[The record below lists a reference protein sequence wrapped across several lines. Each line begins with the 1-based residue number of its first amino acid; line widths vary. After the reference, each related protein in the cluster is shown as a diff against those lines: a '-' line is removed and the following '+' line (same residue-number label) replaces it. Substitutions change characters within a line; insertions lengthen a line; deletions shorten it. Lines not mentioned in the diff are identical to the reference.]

1 MDSVTVSLM
10 LLFVA
15 VLFISQALLLP
26 AAGKKA
32 KHRELSRRLK
42 EAQRNIDEES
52 LSLLK
57 EHYRRELSPLDR
69 KLVSITLFSDLKRML
84 ELAGIKMALTRFL
97 FTVFL
102 AGLSLTLLAL
112 LFNQEWFICVAVFFF
127 SWVIAYLYTQNRIT
141 YRLAL
146 FEQQLPEALDIIRRA
161 LQAGQPLVQ
170 SFNEVGEE
178 LPDPIG
184 TEFKNT
190 YNLLN
195 YGYDL
200 RLAILQMTERVPTVS
215 MLAFSSAVMLQKET
229 GGNLSENLQK
239 VSEVLRARFK
249 LERKIKTL
257 SAESRLSAWILTLSP
272 FALFFGLKLV
282 NPDYVEP
289 LYSDP
294 RGITM
299 VSVGIVLLAIG
310 ALWIKKIINVEI

>member
-1 MDSVTVSLM
+1 MDSVTVSLV

-32 KHRELSRRLK
+32 KHKELTRRLK
-42 EAQRNIDEES
+42 ETQRNIDEES

-57 EHYRRELSPLDR
+57 DHYNKELSPLDR
-69 KLVSITLFSDLKRML
+69 KLIVIPFFADLKRML
-84 ELAGIKMALTRFL
+84 ELAGLKITLSRFL
-97 FTVFL
+97 LIVFL
-102 AGLSLTLLAL
+102 CATLLAL
-112 LFNQEWFICVAVFFF
+112 VALVSNQVWFICVAAFVFA
-127 SWVIAYLYTQNRIT
+127 WVVAYLFVQNRVT
-141 YRLAL
+141 YRMAR
-146 FEQQLPEALDIIRRA
+146 FEEQLPEALDIIRRA

-178 LPDPIG
+178 MPEPIG
-184 TEFKNT
+184 VEFKNT

-200 RLAILQMTERVPTVS
+200 RLAIMQMTERAPTVS

-257 SAESRLSAWILTLSP
+257 SAESRL
-272 FALFFGLKLV
+272 
-282 NPDYVEP
+282 
-289 LYSDP
+289 
-294 RGITM
+294 
-299 VSVGIVLLAIG
+299 
-310 ALWIKKIINVEI
+310 

>member
-1 MDSVTVSLM
+1 MDNVTVSLA

-32 KHRELSRRLK
+32 KHKELSRRLK
-42 EAQRNIDEES
+42 ETQRNIDEES

-57 EHYRRELSPLDR
+57 EHYNKELSPLDR
-69 KLVSITLFSDLKRML
+69 KLIVIPFFADLKRML
-84 ELAGIKMALTRFL
+84 ELAGLKLTLSRFL
-97 FTVFL
+97 LIVFL
-102 AGLSLTLLAL
+102 CGTLLVLIAL
-112 LFNQEWFICVAVFFF
+112 VFNQVWFICVAAFVFV
-127 SWVIAYLYTQNRIT
+127 WVIAYLFVQNRVT
-141 YRLAL
+141 YRMAR
-146 FEQQLPEALDIIRRA
+146 FEEQLPEALDIIRRA

-178 LPDPIG
+178 MPEPIG
-184 TEFKNT
+184 VEFKNT

-200 RLAILQMTERVPTVS
+200 RLAILQMSERVPTVS

-249 LERKIKTL
+249 LERKVKTL

-272 FALFFGLKLV
+272 FALFFGLKFV
-282 NPDYVEP
+282 NPEYIEP

-294 RGITM
+294 RGISM
-299 VSVGIVLLAIG
+299 VSVGVILLAIG
-310 ALWIKKIINVEI
+310 ALWIRKIINIEI

>member
-1 MDSVTVSLM
+1 MDNVTVSLA

-32 KHRELSRRLK
+32 KHKELSRRLK
-42 EAQRNIDEES
+42 ETQRNIDEES

-57 EHYRRELSPLDR
+57 DHYNKELSPIDR
-69 KLVSITLFSDLKRML
+69 KLIVIPFFADLKRML
-84 ELAGIKMALTRFL
+84 ELAGLKITLSRFL
-97 FTVFL
+97 LIVFL
-102 AGLSLTLLAL
+102 CGTLLAL
-112 LFNQEWFICVAVFFF
+112 TALVFNQVWFICVALFVFA
-127 SWVIAYLYTQNRIT
+127 WVLAYLFVQNRVT
-141 YRLAL
+141 YRIAR
-146 FEQQLPEALDIIRRA
+146 FEEQLPDALDIIRRA

-178 LPDPIG
+178 MPEPIG
-184 TEFKNT
+184 GEFKNT

-200 RLAILQMTERVPTVS
+200 RLAILQMSERIPTVS

-249 LERKIKTL
+249 LERKIRTL

-272 FALFFGLKLV
+272 FALFFGLKFV
-282 NPDYVEP
+282 NPEYIEP

-294 RGITM
+294 RGVSM
-299 VSVGIVLLAIG
+299 VSIGVILLAIG
-310 ALWIKKIINVEI
+310 ALWIRKIINIEI

>member
-1 MDSVTVSLM
+1 MNNVTVSLA
-10 LLFVA
+10 LLFIA

-26 AAGKKA
+26 AAGKKV

-42 EAQRNIDEES
+42 ETQRNIDDES

-57 EHYRRELSPLDR
+57 EHYNKDLSPVDR
-69 KLVSITLFSDLKRML
+69 RLIIVPFFADLKKML
-84 ELAGIKMALTRFL
+84 ELAGMKISLSRFL
-97 FTVFL
+97 LIVFL
-102 AGLSLTLLAL
+102 CGALLSLLSLVT
-112 LFNQEWFICVAVFFF
+112 NQAWFISVTAFISV
-127 SWVIAYLYTQNRIT
+127 WVIAYLFVQNRVT
-141 YRLAL
+141 SRMAR
-146 FEQQLPEALDIIRRA
+146 FEEQLPEALDIIRRA

-184 TEFKNT
+184 IEFKNT

-200 RLAILQMTERVPTVS
+200 RLAILQMAERVPTVS

-239 VSEVLRARFK
+239 VSEVLRSRFK

-272 FALFFGLKLV
+272 FGLFFALKLAS
-282 NPDYVEP
+282 PEYIDP
-289 LYSDP
+289 LYKDP
-294 RGITM
+294 RGISM

-310 ALWIKKIINVEI
+310 SLWIKKIISIEI

>member
-1 MDSVTVSLM
+1 MDNVTVSLA

-32 KHRELSRRLK
+32 KHKELSRRLK
-42 EAQRNIDEES
+42 ETQRNIDEES

-57 EHYRRELSPLDR
+57 DHYNKELSPIDR
-69 KLVSITLFSDLKRML
+69 KLIVIPFFADLKRML
-84 ELAGIKMALTRFL
+84 ELAGLKITLNRFL
-97 FTVFL
+97 LIVFL
-102 AGLSLTLLAL
+102 CGTLLAL
-112 LFNQEWFICVAVFFF
+112 TALVFNQVWFICVALFVFA
-127 SWVIAYLYTQNRIT
+127 WVLAYLFVQNRVT
-141 YRLAL
+141 YRIAR
-146 FEQQLPEALDIIRRA
+146 FEEQLPDALDIIRRA

-178 LPDPIG
+178 MPEPIG
-184 TEFKNT
+184 GEFKNT

-200 RLAILQMTERVPTVS
+200 RLAILQMSERIPTVS

-249 LERKIKTL
+249 LERKIRTL

-272 FALFFGLKLV
+272 FALFFGLKFV
-282 NPDYVEP
+282 NPEYIEP

-294 RGITM
+294 RGVSM
-299 VSVGIVLLAIG
+299 VSIGVILLAVG
-310 ALWIKKIINVEI
+310 ALWIRKIINIEI

>member
-1 MDSVTVSLM
+1 MDNVTVSLV

-32 KHRELSRRLK
+32 KHKELSRRLK
-42 EAQRNIDEES
+42 ETQRNIDEES

-57 EHYRRELSPLDR
+57 EHYNKELSPVDR
-69 KLVSITLFSDLKRML
+69 KLIVIPFFADLKRML
-84 ELAGIKMALTRFL
+84 ELAGLKLTLSRFL
-97 FTVFL
+97 FIVFL
-102 AGLSLTLLAL
+102 CGTLLGLIAL
-112 LFNQEWFICVAVFFF
+112 VLNQLWFICVGAFVLA
-127 SWVIAYLYTQNRIT
+127 WVVAYLFVQNRVT
-141 YRLAL
+141 YRMAR
-146 FEQQLPEALDIIRRA
+146 FEEQLPEALDIIRRA

-178 LPDPIG
+178 MPEPIG
-184 TEFKNT
+184 VEFKNT

-200 RLAILQMTERVPTVS
+200 RLAIMQMTERVPTVS

-282 NPDYVEP
+282 NPEYIEP

-294 RGITM
+294 RGISM
-299 VSVGIVLLAIG
+299 VSIGVILLAIG
-310 ALWIKKIINVEI
+310 AFWIRKIVNIEI

>member
-1 MDSVTVSLM
+1 MDSVTVSLV

-32 KHRELSRRLK
+32 KHKELTRRLK
-42 EAQRNIDEES
+42 ETQRNIDEES

-57 EHYRRELSPLDR
+57 DHYNKELSPLDR
-69 KLVSITLFSDLKRML
+69 KLIVIPFFADLKRML
-84 ELAGIKMALTRFL
+84 ELAGLKITLSRFL
-97 FTVFL
+97 LIVFL
-102 AGLSLTLLAL
+102 CATLLAL
-112 LFNQEWFICVAVFFF
+112 VALVSNQVWFICVAAFVFA
-127 SWVIAYLYTQNRIT
+127 WVVAYLFVQNRVT
-141 YRLAL
+141 YRMAR
-146 FEQQLPEALDIIRRA
+146 FEEQLPEALDIIRRA

-178 LPDPIG
+178 MPEPIG
-184 TEFKNT
+184 VEFKNT

-200 RLAILQMTERVPTVS
+200 RLAIMQMTERAPTVS

-272 FALFFGLKLV
+272 FVLFFGLKFV
-282 NPDYVEP
+282 NPEYIEP
-289 LYSDP
+289 LYTDP
-294 RGITM
+294 RGISM
-299 VSVGIVLLAIG
+299 VSIGVILLAIG
-310 ALWIKKIINVEI
+310 TLWIRKIINIEI

>member
-1 MDSVTVSLM
+1 MDNVTVSLA

-32 KHRELSRRLK
+32 KHKELSRRLK
-42 EAQRNIDEES
+42 ETQRNIDEES

-57 EHYRRELSPLDR
+57 EHYNKELSPIDR
-69 KLVSITLFSDLKRML
+69 KLIVIPFFADLKRML
-84 ELAGIKMALTRFL
+84 ELAGLKLTLSRFL
-97 FTVFL
+97 LIVFL
-102 AGLSLTLLAL
+102 CGTLLAL
-112 LFNQEWFICVAVFFF
+112 IALVFNQVWFICVAAFVFV
-127 SWVIAYLYTQNRIT
+127 WVIAYLFVQNRVT
-141 YRLAL
+141 YRMAR
-146 FEQQLPEALDIIRRA
+146 FEEQLPEALDIIRRA

-178 LPDPIG
+178 MPEPIG
-184 TEFKNT
+184 VEFKNT

-200 RLAILQMTERVPTVS
+200 RLAILQMSERVPTVS

-249 LERKIKTL
+249 LERKVKTL

-272 FALFFGLKLV
+272 FALFFGLKFV
-282 NPDYVEP
+282 NPEYIEP

-294 RGITM
+294 RGISM
-299 VSVGIVLLAIG
+299 VSVGVVLLAIG
-310 ALWIKKIINVEI
+310 ALWIRKIINIEI

>member
-1 MDSVTVSLM
+1 MDNVTVSLA

-32 KHRELSRRLK
+32 KHKELSRRLK
-42 EAQRNIDEES
+42 ETQRNIDEES

-57 EHYRRELSPLDR
+57 EHYNKELSPLDR
-69 KLVSITLFSDLKRML
+69 KLIVIPFFADLKRML
-84 ELAGIKMALTRFL
+84 ELAGLKLTLSRFL
-97 FTVFL
+97 LIVFL
-102 AGLSLTLLAL
+102 CGTLLAL
-112 LFNQEWFICVAVFFF
+112 LALVFNQVWFICVAAFVFV
-127 SWVIAYLYTQNRIT
+127 WVIAYLFVQNRVT
-141 YRLAL
+141 YRMAR
-146 FEQQLPEALDIIRRA
+146 FEEQLPEALDIIRRA

-170 SFNEVGEE
+170 TFNEVGEE
-178 LPDPIG
+178 MPDPIG
-184 TEFKNT
+184 VEFKNT

-200 RLAILQMTERVPTVS
+200 RLAILQMSERVPTVS

-272 FALFFGLKLV
+272 FALFFGLKFV
-282 NPDYVEP
+282 NPEYIEP

-294 RGITM
+294 RGISM
-299 VSVGIVLLAIG
+299 VSVGVVLLAIG
-310 ALWIKKIINVEI
+310 ALWIRKIINIEI

>member
-1 MDSVTVSLM
+1 MDNVTVSLV
-10 LLFVA
+10 LLFIA

-32 KHRELSRRLK
+32 KHKELTRRLK
-42 EAQRNIDEES
+42 ETQRNIDEES

-57 EHYRRELSPLDR
+57 EHYNKELSPFDR
-69 KLVSITLFSDLKRML
+69 KLIVIPFLADLKRML
-84 ELAGIKMALTRFL
+84 EFAGLKSTLSRFL
-97 FTVFL
+97 FVVFL
-102 AGLSLTLLAL
+102 CGTLLAL
-112 LFNQEWFICVAVFFF
+112 IALVLNQVWFICVAAFVFA
-127 SWVIAYLYTQNRIT
+127 WVVAYLFVQNRVT
-141 YRLAL
+141 YRMAR
-146 FEQQLPEALDIIRRA
+146 FEEQLPEALDIIRRA
-161 LQAGQPLVQ
+161 LQAGQPLDQ

-178 LPDPIG
+178 MPEPIG
-184 TEFKNT
+184 VEFKNT

-200 RLAILQMTERVPTVS
+200 RLAIMQMTERVPTVS

-272 FALFFGLKLV
+272 FVLFFGLKFV
-282 NPDYVEP
+282 NPEYIEP

-294 RGITM
+294 RGISM
-299 VSVGIVLLAIG
+299 VSIGVILLAIG
-310 ALWIKKIINVEI
+310 ALWIRKIINIEI

>member
-1 MDSVTVSLM
+1 MDNVTVSLA

-32 KHRELSRRLK
+32 KHKELSRRLK
-42 EAQRNIDEES
+42 ETQRNIDEES

-57 EHYRRELSPLDR
+57 EHYNKELSPIDR
-69 KLVSITLFSDLKRML
+69 KLIVIPFFADLKRML
-84 ELAGIKMALTRFL
+84 ELAGLKLTLSRFL
-97 FTVFL
+97 LIVFL
-102 AGLSLTLLAL
+102 CGTLLAL
-112 LFNQEWFICVAVFFF
+112 IALVFNQVWFICVAAFVFV
-127 SWVIAYLYTQNRIT
+127 WVIAYLFVQNRVT
-141 YRLAL
+141 YRMAR
-146 FEQQLPEALDIIRRA
+146 FEEQLPEALDIIRRA

-178 LPDPIG
+178 MPEPIG
-184 TEFKNT
+184 VEFKNT

-272 FALFFGLKLV
+272 FALFFGLKFV
-282 NPDYVEP
+282 NPEYIEP

-294 RGITM
+294 RGISM
-299 VSVGIVLLAIG
+299 VSVGVILLAIG
-310 ALWIKKIINVEI
+310 ALWIRKIINIEI

>member
-1 MDSVTVSLM
+1 MDNVTVSLV
-10 LLFVA
+10 LLFIA

-32 KHRELSRRLK
+32 KHKELTRRLK
-42 EAQRNIDEES
+42 ETQRNIDEES

-57 EHYRRELSPLDR
+57 EHYNKELSPFDR
-69 KLVSITLFSDLKRML
+69 KLIVIPFLADLKRML
-84 ELAGIKMALTRFL
+84 ELAGLKITLSRFL
-97 FTVFL
+97 FVAFL
-102 AGLSLTLLAL
+102 CGTLLAL
-112 LFNQEWFICVAVFFF
+112 IALVLNQVWFICVAAFVFA
-127 SWVIAYLYTQNRIT
+127 WVVAYLFVQNRVT
-141 YRLAL
+141 YRMAR
-146 FEQQLPEALDIIRRA
+146 FEEQLPEALDIIRRA

-178 LPDPIG
+178 MPEPIG
-184 TEFKNT
+184 VEFKNT

-200 RLAILQMTERVPTVS
+200 RLAIMQMTERVPTVS

-272 FALFFGLKLV
+272 FVLFFGLKFV
-282 NPDYVEP
+282 NPEYIEP

-294 RGITM
+294 RGISM
-299 VSVGIVLLAIG
+299 VSIGVILLAIG
-310 ALWIKKIINVEI
+310 ALWIRKIINIEI